1 MHVEPTNVKSRRHG
15 FTIVEVLCAL
25 AIFTLA
31 AVVLGGAYVNVL
43 NSYFVMS
50 RTVRSEDDLKFA
62 RSALLAESDL
72 KKAEEGADFTT
83 TEGRRVRWS
92 ATIEPTSVADLFKVI
107 FRCEIGGLGVE
118 AATTVEQSFRV
129 LRPTWSEA
137 GERDKLRA
145 EAQKRILELQEKKL

>member
-1 MHVEPTNVKSRRHG
+1 VHVEPTNVKSRRHG

>member
-1 MHVEPTNVKSRRHG
+1 VHVEPTNVKSLRHG

>member
-1 MHVEPTNVKSRRHG
+1 MHVEPTNVKSLRHG

>member
-1 MHVEPTNVKSRRHG
+1 MHVEPTNVKSLRHG

-92 ATIEPTSVADLFKVI
+92 ATIEPTSVADLFTVI

-137 GERDKLRA
+137 GEHDKLRA